1 MTIDAHTSLYEKRS
15 TLGELGDACRLASGF
30 RLAAA
35 RLDRLDTKS
44 AFDLEE

>member
-1 MTIDAHTSLYEKRS
+1 MVTVVMVLLCEVLMFWLHL
-15 TLGELGDACRLASGF
+15 LASGF
-30 RLAAA
+30 RLAVS

>member
-1 MTIDAHTSLYEKRS
+1 MAHWWLDEETV
-15 TLGELGDACRLASGF
+15 GELASGF

-35 RLDRLDTKS
+35 QLDRLDTKS

>member
-1 MTIDAHTSLYEKRS
+1 MIGVRRAER
-15 TLGELGDACRLASGF
+15 GDLASGF